1 MGAPKVLLGVSGGI
15 AAYKAA
21 ELVRALDK
29 AGAEVQV
36 ILTGRAE
43 AFVTPMTLATLSKR
57 PVARTEFP
65 DEPGPDIGHID
76 LAAWGDV
83 LAIAPATANV
93 LSRLAHGAG
102 DDLLTTVAL
111 AFDGPLVLAPAMNP
125 KMWDHPQTRASVDR
139 LIAEGTVVVE
149 PEEGVMACGDEGA
162 GRLPP
167 VETIAAEIMA
177 AADRSRELEGLR
189 VVVAAGPT
197 HEPIDPVRFVGNRS
211 SGRMGFAVARA
222 ARARGAEVVLIAGP
236 TALARPFGVERV
248 DVTTAAQMHEAV
260 LDRAQDAHVVVMTAA
275 IADHRPDEAAGEKLS
290 RKGEPFSL
298 SMVPNPDV
306 LSDLVMRRE
315 GGTLPAGL
323 TIVGFAAETGDA
335 VTKALAK
342 RERKGCD
349 LMFANDVSAP
359 GAGFEAETNMVTPI
373 GPQGAEPSWPL
384 LSKRQVA
391 ERLWDRIVAQ
401 RSHPPGAGNRERS

>member
-1 MGAPKVLLGVSGGI
+1 MSAPKILLGVSGGI

-21 ELVRALDK
+21 ELVRVLDK

-93 LSRLAHGAG
+93 LARLARGLG
-102 DDLLTTVAL
+102 DDLLSTVAL
-111 AFDGPLVLAPAMNP
+111 AFDGPVVLAPAMNP
-125 KMWDHPQTRASVDR
+125 KMWDHPETRDNVLR
-139 LIAEGTVVVE
+139 LTAQGVTIVE

-167 VETIAAEIMA
+167 VETIAGEVLA
-177 AADRSRELEGLR
+177 AAERSQALAGWR
-189 VVVAAGPT
+189 VVVSAGPT
-197 HEPIDPVRFVGNRS
+197 HEPIDPVRYVGNRS

-222 ARARGAEVVLIAGP
+222 ARARGAEVVLVSGP
-236 TALARPFGVERV
+236 SHLTTPFGVRRV
-248 DVTTAAQMHEAV
+248 DVRTAEEMREAI
-260 LDRAQDAHVVVMTAA
+260 LQSAADADVVVMTAA
-275 IADHRPDEAAGEKLS
+275 IADHRPDAPAPAKLS

-298 SMVPNPDV
+298 QMVPNPDV
-306 LSDLVMRRE
+306 LSELVSRRE
-315 GGTLPAGL
+315 GGALPGEL
-323 TIVGFAAETGDA
+323 TVVGFAAETGDA
-335 VTKALAK
+335 EVKGADK
-342 RERKGCD
+342 RKRKGCD
-349 LMFANDVSAP
+349 LLFANDVSAP
-359 GAGFEAETNMVTPI
+359 GAGFEGDTNVVTPV
-373 GPQGAEPSWPL
+373 GPDGPEPTWPL

-391 ERLWDRIVAQ
+391 ERLWDRIA
-401 RSHPPGAGNRERS
+401 RHRAAASGGR